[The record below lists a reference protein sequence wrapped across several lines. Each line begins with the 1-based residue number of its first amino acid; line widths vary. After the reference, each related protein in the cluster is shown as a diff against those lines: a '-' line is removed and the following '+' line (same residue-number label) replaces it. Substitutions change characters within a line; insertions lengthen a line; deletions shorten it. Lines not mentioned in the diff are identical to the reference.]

1 MSKKSI
7 AKNTRDERR
16 SLEVAAFGTS
26 ADPEIEVVVGKG
38 APRRL
43 SRMLEE
49 KASAG
54 GTVASFDDFSA
65 FQARVASWV
74 TGTFGEA
81 SLQDRRERA
90 RRVLEEAVE
99 LVQAAGLPKVDA
111 SQILKDV
118 YSREPGSVFQEVGG
132 VMNTISAFCAGLD
145 VDLAHASE
153 AEMIRVEDPKIVGK
167 CRRKNADKAA
177 RGLSDCGIRHNTIL
191 FGDTIYHVTQ
201 AYAEGVIACRGG
213 VTRFDASP
221 YPGRDQRAGEWL
233 NGFSNAEQWDHILED
248 GTDALDLF
256 PDGREIEAP
265 EPDYMTRL
273 ES

>member
-1 MSKKSI
+1 MAKNSI
-7 AKNTRDERR
+7 AMTAEDKHRTLDV
-16 SLEVAAFGTS
+16 SAFTTS
-26 ADPEIEVVVGKG
+26 VDPEVESVIGNG

-43 SRMLEE
+43 RRKLEE

-54 GTVASFDDFSA
+54 STPASFDDFSA

-99 LVQAAGLPKVDA
+99 LVQATGLPRGEA
-111 SQILKDV
+111 IEILKDV
-118 YSREPGSVFQEVGG
+118 YSREPGSVSQEVGG
-132 VMNTISAFCAGLD
+132 VMNTIGAFCAGLE
-145 VDLAHASE
+145 VDLAQAAE
-153 AEMIRVEDPKIVGK
+153 AEMIRVEDPAVIGK

-191 FGDTIYHVTQ
+191 FGDTVYHVTQ
-201 AYAEGVIACRGG
+201 AYAEGVIACRRG

-221 YPGRDQRAGEWL
+221 YPEEDQRTEEWL

-256 PDGREIEAP
+256 PDGREIVAP
-265 EPDYMTRL
+265 EPDYVKGP
-273 ES
+273 EG